1 MTFKTSSLRRLGIAA
16 LLSVGLSHAPRLFAQ
31 ANITGSLH
39 GTITDPTGAGL
50 PNSTATLT
58 NLDTAV
64 TYKGTVDS
72 RGQYLF
78 PSVPPGKYSLV
89 VDAPGFSET
98 KFDNVVIDL
107 NQAEVLPVKLA
118 VGGAGTTVD
127 VSTESESIVTTQTS
141 VTGLFTAKEIVNLP
155 LNGRDYQNLIYLS
168 PGVTRAAGGE
178 GQGSGVVAAGTRATN
193 NNYLI
198 DGADNNDPVVPS
210 GAAGGASGEI
220 GPVPLDEV
228 AEFTIIATNGSA
240 EFGRS
245 SGAVIN
251 VVTKSGTN
259 SIHGTLFEFVRNPKF
274 NTRQWFDPV
283 GFKSAFKQNDFGG
296 RFGIPIIKDKFFMA
310 GAYEGY
316 RQRAGGTT
324 TEFFPSIEL
333 ENTITDPLF
342 KAYLQGFFPQVS
354 NGGTAITSANY
365 TQSGVG
371 SLSAPRKYTNNLDG
385 DTGFVRFDYVW
396 SERHQSF
403 VTGSI
408 LDGNYGG
415 ANSATV
421 AYSGYGET
429 LRPYHFVLGDNFAFT
444 PHILNTFRL
453 AVQRTSYEFPGE
465 HIPGTILSAGS
476 LRTAGPFAGIP
487 FLDNTGSANGVPT
500 VASTVGL
507 FNTASTPSNFPQ
519 GRSTNVSALSDAVT
533 IEKGKHEIKFGGE
546 LTYIQENGV
555 FSNAIRPTLSILDTS
570 LAGFDAGT
578 INSQSQY
585 FYLNPQGTS
594 NRGFRQLEQGYFVED
609 SWRASERLTLEAGI
623 RYDLYPA
630 FGEIHHYIGNAFLLD
645 ANNNPEWCTSLP
657 VGSAAMSNVVLL
669 NPANY
674 GHKAICNDY
683 NNFAPRIGF
692 SYDVTGKGKTVFRGG
707 YGYYYDR
714 IFDNVFGNSRFNAP
728 AVAPTSF
735 STSSCPAAL
744 ATPGAPCVF
753 DGSQAVGAI
762 NATQV
767 YTGTILDPHLRTP
780 YTQHFNL
787 TFSQEL
793 DKATSFTAAYVGS
806 IGTKL
811 FATENPNYGTSF
823 PDQFRPSNAPYVTTG
838 GAFTPRSASDLA
850 AGIVRPPFGNLS
862 YRTSNAS
869 SSFHSLE
876 LTLKRRTSHGFSG
889 QVAYTFAHS
898 MDNVSDEIAGGT
910 DSASPQSTVDNLLA
924 PYLAPGSPC
933 TTAQVPAASLTA
945 ATVTSATTYQGAV
958 QCASG
963 NPNLVLGGT
972 GAASATNYFVANY
985 SKFRPIG
992 ANYGDSG
999 FDVRQRIATNVVYAL
1014 PFGRGKMIG
1023 HDVNGFVNEFI
1034 GGWNLSSTIDFQT
1047 GTPFVIFSGADAN
1060 RDGTNNDHA
1069 KLLTPG
1075 SPISAQL
1082 VKNSPLFN
1090 YPAAGANISR
1100 FQCPVTAP
1108 FGPNLTKTCAD
1119 GNSNVIFGEAI
1130 GTIDPTT
1137 LLHRGYF
1144 REPGIFNWDAELAKN
1159 FHVYKEANLR
1169 FSADGFNVLNRA
1181 NFSTLGSTLTSGTF
1195 SRASATR
1202 AINNTVSRQ
1211 FQFALKLEF

>member
-155 LNGRDYQNLIYLS
+155 LNGRE
-168 PGVTRAAGGE
+168 AGGE

-1108 FGPNLTKTCAD
+1108 LGPNLTKTCAD